1 MKERSTFSSKIGF
14 VMAAAGSSV
23 GLGNIWRFPYLA
35 AKYGGGMFLLFYII
49 FVVTLGFTI
58 MAAELAIGRHTRL
71 SPSKAFGALNKKWNF
86 TGIIG
91 MLVAFLIFPYY
102 SVIGGWV
109 IKYTAAFLTGGGAQT
124 ASDDYF
130 SLFISQPVMPIL
142 LQSLFVIMTAVI
154 VFMGIKN
161 GIEKTS
167 KLLMPILIVLSVVIA
182 VYSVIQPGAMAG
194 VRYYLLPSMENFS
207 FQGVLGAM
215 GQMFYSLSLAM
226 GIMITYGSY
235 MKKEDHL
242 ESSVTQVELFDF
254 GIAFLAGFMVIPAVF
269 AFSGGDPA
277 ALNKGA
283 GLMFVTLPK
292 VFESMGASGLIGS
305 LFFILVFFAAL
316 TSSISLLEAVV
327 SSVSDAFGWGRKKA
341 VVIIS
346 VMAIVL
352 GIPSSLSFGIWS
364 DITIFGMGFFDF
376 FDFITNSVM
385 MPIGAILTC
394 IFVGH
399 VIDTQIIVDE
409 IKGDYTFK
417 REKMFVVMIKYIAP
431 ICIAAILVSSILE
444 GMGVIVY

>member
-1 MKERSTFSSKIGF
+1 MEKRSSFSSKLGF
-14 VMAAAGSSV
+14 IMAAAGSSV

-35 AKYGGGMFLLFYII
+35 AKYGGGIFLLFYIL

-71 SPSKAFGALNKKWNF
+71 SPSKAYGALKPGWNII
-86 TGIIG
+86 GIIG

-109 IKYTAAFLTGGGAQT
+109 IKYTADFVMGAGPLTA
-124 ASDDYF
+124 ADDYF
-130 SLFISQPVMPIL
+130 SSYIAQPIMPIL
-142 LQSLFVIMTAVI
+142 LQILFVVITAVI
-154 VFMGIKN
+154 VVRGVKE

-167 KLLMPILIVLSVVIA
+167 KVLMPILIVLSVIIA
-182 VYSVIQPGAMAG
+182 VYSVCQPGAWEG
-194 VRYYLLPSMENFS
+194 VKYYLWPNMQNFS

-235 MKKEDHL
+235 MKKDDPM
-242 ESSVTQVELFDF
+242 ESAVKQVELFDF

-269 AFSGGDPA
+269 AFSGGNPD

-292 VFESMGASGLIGS
+292 VFESMGMGS
-305 LFFILVFFAAL
+305 LMGALFFVLVLFAAL

-327 SSVSDAFGWGRKKA
+327 ASVHDGFGWSRNKA
-341 VVIIS
+341 VLIIS
-346 VMAIVL
+346 GMAILL
-352 GIPSSLSFGIWS
+352 GIPSSLSFGLWS
-364 DITIFGMGFFDF
+364 NVTLLGMGFFDF
-376 FDFITNSVM
+376 FDFITNSVL
-385 MPIGAILTC
+385 MPVGAILTC

-399 VIDTQIIVDE
+399 LIDTKVIVDE
-409 IKGDYTFK
+409 IDGGSGFK
-417 REKMFVVMIKYIAP
+417 RKKMFVVMIKYIAP
-431 ICIAAILVSSILE
+431 ICIVAILISSILE
-444 GMGVIVY
+444 GMGIIVY